1 MFDSVDILVDEND
14 RRRAN
19 MEDMSDEEET
29 LESAH
34 FVVPLVNTIADDT
47 CSQRRTFRGY
57 KLLVQSVSNFEEKL
71 TSMEVD
77 ELVVYFR
84 DVRHL

>member
-34 FVVPLVNTIADDT
+34 FVISLVDAIADDT